1 MELKCTKEELNY
13 LIKNNVIEPLSNN
26 EFILYTKADLRG
38 ENHKFKV
45 TYTIGNIATVRNE
58 QVVNIEKTI
67 EEWYKDFRQAFP
79 TDINKLLGYSSEGS
93 SLRSGNKV
101 KIKSKIKELI
111 KSGYNM
117 ESVITAVKYEVWL
130 RTNESKKTANNTLM
144 YMKRMGSWI
153 NDTGNIDTMIERSIQ
168 STEFKLYRNKD
179 TRELPNV
186 PKSKL
191 Y

>member
-1 MELKCTKEELNY
+1 M
-13 LIKNNVIEPLSNN
+13 
-26 EFILYTKADLRG
+26 
-38 ENHKFKV
+38 
-45 TYTIGNIATVRNE
+45 
-58 QVVNIEKTI
+58 NIEKTI